1 MNKIKLASLLL
12 FGLMAI
18 ACEKSLAQTD
28 QNNQQSTTT
37 PDPNAVTPDNS
48 AQPAATDPNA
58 STEPSNVTIDST
70 STAAPAGTTTE
81 STSTPS
87 KPEPT
92 TKIHIYSGKHDGN
105 NVINPDP
112 KN

>member
-1 MNKIKLASLLL
+1 MKKIKLASLIL

-28 QNNQQSTTT
+28 QNTQQTTT
-37 PDPNAVTPDNS
+37 DPNAVAPDNS
-48 AQPAATDPNA
+48 GTTQPATDPNV
-58 STEPSNVTIDST
+58 SSDPQNVTIDST
-70 STAAPAGTTTE
+70 AAPASTTTTE
-81 STSTPS
+81 STSAPVKS
-87 KPEPT
+87 EST